1 MRISESLRSKE
12 TLVITFAGILL
23 YANYLYVA
31 GIVVK
36 IEEILL
42 SLVFKAYGLFIVA
55 KILTYLV
62 LFTMLLIF
70 TLRLIRNAVP
80 ADSAVPEGEPVIVKE
95 RGNINALMVVLVSLL
110 PLFYGLSIF
119 LNYLNVTIA
128 TRVYVPNIAGQIL
141 SINNGID
148 IVFNILNFLYFIIVA
163 AMLLTKKN

>member
-1 MRISESLRSKE
+1 MRISESLKSKE
-12 TLVITFAGILL
+12 TLVIAFAGILL

-80 ADSAVPEGEPVIVKE
+80 AEATVIEGEPVVAKE

-110 PLFYGLSIF
+110 PLMYGLSIF

-128 TRVYVPNIAGQIL
+128 ARVYVANIAGQIL